1 MEWLNSSLGFK
12 PNYGKN
18 NKNIKSLEDEIDLI

>member
-12 PNYGKN
+12 QNYGK
-18 NKNIKSLEDEIDLI
+18 NKNIKSSEDEIDDLI